1 MTEGDGAPT
10 PDKRTRRTQR
20 LRLAAGIVVAL
31 VLVALAVWLLRPP
44 ANTEDAAR
52 PTPTATPT
60 PTASP
65 SPTSTSPCANPATEP
80 FKPTRITVPGIIRN
94 GKVLAL
100 PRDRRNVPLVPPTA
114 ATGKLQTAWDRPPG
128 IKPGSPKGNVLLN
141 AHTWPDGSALGN
153 KLLKRLDKGDR
164 IILRGDDATLCY
176 EVDERID
183 VRASEGY
190 PPYYDRE
197 GPPKIAF
204 LVCSGKRLG
213 PGEWTHRTIWLAS
226 PVDA

>member
-1 MTEGDGAPT
+1 MTEGDGAPA
-10 PDKRTRRTQR
+10 PGKRTRRTQR
-20 LRLAAGIVVAL
+20 LRLIAGIVAAL

-44 ANTEDAAR
+44 ANTPVAAR

-60 PTASP
+60 PNPSP

-80 FKPTRITVPGIIRN
+80 FTPTRITVPGIIRN

-100 PRDRRNVPLVPPTA
+100 PRDKRNVPLVPPTA

-128 IKPGSPKGNVLLN
+128 IKPGSSKGNVLLN

-176 EVDERID
+176 EVDERIN

-226 PVDA
+226 PVEA

>member
-10 PDKRTRRTQR
+10 PGQRTRRTQR
-20 LRLAAGIVVAL
+20 LRLASGIVVAL

-44 ANTEDAAR
+44 ANTPVAAR
-52 PTPTATPT
+52 HTPTATPT
-60 PTASP
+60 PTPSP

-100 PRDRRNVPLVPPTA
+100 PRDKRNVPLVPPTA

-183 VRASEGY
+183 VRASEGF

-213 PGEWTHRTIWLAS
+213 PGEWTHRTIWFAS
-226 PVDA
+226 PVQA

>member
-1 MTEGDGAPT
+1 MTDSRDAISRSSSRREERLVYVPLAGALVAALVMSGVMIVAATQEAEPT
-10 PDKRTRRTQR
+10 P
-20 LRLAAGIVVAL
+20 V
-31 VLVALAVWLLRPP
+31 
-44 ANTEDAAR
+44 AR
-52 PTPTATPT
+52 PVATATPT
-60 PTASP
+60 PTP
-65 SPTSTSPCANPATEP
+65 SPTTDSPCANPATES
-80 FKPTRITVPGIIRN
+80 FRPTRITVQGVIRN
-94 GKVLAL
+94 AKVLAL
-100 PRDRRNVPLVPPTA
+100 PRDSRNVPLVPPVA
-114 ATGKLQTAWDRPPG
+114 AVGKTQVAWDRPPG

-153 KLLKRLDKGDR
+153 KMLKRLDKGDR

-213 PGEWTHRTIWLAS
+213 PGEWTHRTIWFAS
-226 PVDA
+226 PVEA

>member
-1 MTEGDGAPT
+1 MTEGDGAPA
-10 PDKRTRRTQR
+10 PAKRTRRTQR
-20 LRLAAGIVVAL
+20 LRLVAGIVAAF
-31 VLVALAVWLLRPP
+31 VLVALAVWVLRPP
-44 ANTEDAAR
+44 ANTEVAAR

-60 PTASP
+60 PTPSP

-100 PRDRRNVPLVPPTA
+100 ARDNRNVPLVPPTA

-153 KLLKRLDKGDR
+153 KLLKRLDEGDR

-176 EVDERID
+176 EVDERIE

-226 PVDA
+226 PVEA

>member
-1 MTEGDGAPT
+1 
-10 PDKRTRRTQR
+10 
-20 LRLAAGIVVAL
+20 V
-31 VLVALAVWLLRPP
+31 LRPP
-44 ANTEDAAR
+44 ANTEVAAR
-52 PTPTATPT
+52 PTPTATPKPT
-60 PTASP
+60 PSP

-100 PRDRRNVPLVPPTA
+100 ARDKRNVPLVPPTA

-128 IKPGSPKGNVLLN
+128 IKPGSPNGNVLLN

-153 KLLKRLDKGDR
+153 KLLKRLDEGDR

-176 EVDERID
+176 EVDERIE

-226 PVDA
+226 PVSV